1 MQSKKASDI
10 ASTSNKISNNNL
22 DDLSNNCS
30 EFKDMSCE
38 ISGFHTNMTNDMVS
52 ESGTELNMLMKGL
65 PYQSGI
71 FSQSPAKQYQY
82 HNYDFGYRRTAFRS
96 MTDYLKDAFGPIL
109 KKWKEGDRK
118 STKSFVQDFIS
129 EKVFAQQ
136 QLLKHSD
143 SY

>member
-1 MQSKKASDI
+1 
-10 ASTSNKISNNNL
+10 
-22 DDLSNNCS
+22 
-30 EFKDMSCE
+30 
-38 ISGFHTNMTNDMVS
+38 
-52 ESGTELNMLMKGL
+52 
-65 PYQSGI
+65 
-71 FSQSPAKQYQY
+71 
-82 HNYDFGYRRTAFRS
+82 